1 VLSAAVAVALL
12 AACSHPTP
20 VVEQLPRPSSGLPS
34 IVPGQELLVWVSGQ
48 SVAVS
53 PSRITIVESGGSKA
67 VVHRL
72 AEGTTKF
79 FVLHQGRF
87 ESMQESD
94 ARHVR
99 QGTPICVESL
109 LDVRRL
115 VALRVFFGAACGPR
129 T

>member
-1 VLSAAVAVALL
+1 MLALL

-20 VVEQLPRPSSGLPS
+20 VVEQLPRPTAGLPS
-34 IVPGQELLVWVSGQ
+34 IVPSQEPLVWVSGQ

-53 PSRITIVESGGSKA
+53 PSRITMVETGGSKA

-79 FVLHQGRF
+79 FVLHEGRF
-87 ESMQESD
+87 ESMAESD

-99 QGTPICVESL
+99 PGTPLCVESL

-115 VALRVFFGAACGPR
+115 VALKVFFGAACGPR